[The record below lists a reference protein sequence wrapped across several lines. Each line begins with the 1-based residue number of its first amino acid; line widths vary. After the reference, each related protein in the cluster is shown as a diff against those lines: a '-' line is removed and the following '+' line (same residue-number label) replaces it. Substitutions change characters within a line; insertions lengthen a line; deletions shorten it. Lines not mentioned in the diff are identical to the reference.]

1 MSYNRKFTPDFIRTL
16 GPGQV
21 FVFGSNLA
29 GHHAGGAARTA
40 LRMFGAEMGNGE
52 GPQGRSYAIPT
63 MHGGPDAIAP
73 YVARFIA
80 YAKAHP
86 EQEFLVTPVGCGIAG
101 FSAKQI
107 APLFADALPVT
118 NILLP
123 SSFVEILE
131 S

>member
-29 GHHAGGAARTA
+29 GHHAGGAAQTA

-63 MHGGPDAIAP
+63 M
-73 YVARFIA
+73 
-80 YAKAHP
+80 
-86 EQEFLVTPVGCGIAG
+86 QTPSRHMWPG
-101 FSAKQI
+101 SSHT
-107 APLFADALPVT
+107 PRRT
-118 NILLP
+118 P
-123 SSFVEILE
+123 SKNFW
-131 S
+131 